1 MPDAQQAFIR
11 MQNSTA
17 ATCCIRLYHWNGA
30 LWNRAGGM
38 ESFSWVL
45 GPGETSSNEVAVH
58 FDSGVESLF
67 VRDYW
72 WASLSPIEE
81 PTSVT
86 WYASAADPALPA
98 TWDENKLES
107 ADAGA
112 NLVFTASESGYQVN
126 LNSGS
131 KTFAWRPM
139 GGRMSVP
146 CYNFTNVFVLM
157 LENHS
162 FDNIFAFSGIPGIA
176 AATNADTNSYMSGGQ
191 SFTANVSSPAPASM
205 PTDPGHEFLDVV
217 EQLCGQGAHYVSG
230 NYPAV
235 NNSGFA
241 ANYATSNSEKTGL
254 PSSAQVADLMACFNT
269 ATQLPVT
276 YTLAKE
282 FAVCD
287 HWFSSL
293 PGPTWPNRYF
303 IHCASSAGLDDSPTS
318 DQMAAWAITGLEFPH
333 GSLYD
338 RIDTLAAGTWR
349 IYHDPTGP
357 EIGKLP
363 QVTSIKNISMLEV
376 CSLDDFAADLS
387 RPYPWRYTF
396 IEPNF
401 GDTLNNTYQGG
412 SSQHPM
418 DGVAGGEGLIKRVYE
433 AIRNSPLWNE
443 SLLIITYDEH
453 GGFYDSAR
461 PGLCNAPE
469 DHPAAG
475 LNSHGFDFTQ
485 LGVRVPAIVVS
496 PRVAQ
501 GAISQS
507 IYDHSS
513 VVATVTG
520 WLGLGSLTARDAN
533 ANTLTALVHGPVR
546 SDCPSALPNPVAE
559 SVATVAASVAKP
571 ATSDRAALP
580 EGGNHWG
587 FLSITAKTD
596 YELSAQTPA
605 DEARIRQKLAGI
617 HTVGQAREYALEVRL
632 RAHAYR
638 ATHPQFGHAVNSASS
653 K

>member
-1 MPDAQQAFIR
+1 MPANQPAFIR

-17 ATCCIRLYHWNGA
+17 ATCCIRLYHSSDA
-30 LWNRAGGM
+30 AGM

-45 GPGETSSNEVAVH
+45 APAEVSSSAMTVH
-58 FDSGVESLF
+58 FDSGIESLI
-67 VRDYW
+67 VRDHW
-72 WASLSPIEE
+72 WASLSPIAE

-86 WYASAADPALPA
+86 WYASPADPALPD

-107 ADAGA
+107 ADEGA
-112 NLVFTASESGYQVN
+112 TLLFTASESGYQVN

-131 KTFAWRPM
+131 KTFDWQQM
-139 GGRMSVP
+139 GGRMTVP
-146 CYNFTNVFVLM
+146 GCNFTNIFVLM

-162 FDNIFAFSGIPGIA
+162 FDNILAFSGIPGIA
-176 AATNADTNSYMSGGQ
+176 AATRANSNSYSSNGQ
-191 SFTANVSSPAPASM
+191 SLTVNVTSPAPVSM

-217 EQLCGQGAHYVSG
+217 EQLCGQGGQYVAGS
-230 NYPAV
+230 YPAV

-254 PSSAQVADLMACFNT
+254 PSGAQVADVLACFDT
-269 ATQLPVT
+269 AAQLPVT
-276 YTLAKE
+276 YALATE

-318 DQMAAWAITGLEFPH
+318 DQMAGWSITGLEFPN

-338 RIDTLAAGTWR
+338 RLNTLPAGKGR
-349 IYHDPTGP
+349 IYHDETGP

-363 QVTSIKNISMLEV
+363 QVTSIKGVSMLDV
-376 CSLDDFAADLS
+376 CSLDDFAADLT

-401 GDTLNNTYQGG
+401 GDTLNNTYEGG

-418 DGVAGGEGLIKRVYE
+418 DGVAGGEDLIKRVYE

-443 SLLIITYDEH
+443 SLLIVTYDEH
-453 GGFYDSAR
+453 GGFYDSVS
-461 PGLCNAPE
+461 PGPCAAPG

-475 LNSHGFDFTQ
+475 LNSHGFEFTQ

-496 PRVAQ
+496 PRAVE
-501 GAISQS
+501 GAVSKS

-513 VVATVTG
+513 VVATVTN
-520 WLGLGSLTARDAN
+520 WVGLGSLTGRDAE
-533 ANTLTALVHGPVR
+533 ANTLTALLQGPVR
-546 SDCPSALPNPVAE
+546 TNCLSTLPNPVAE
-559 SVATVAASVAKP
+559 PVAAIAASAEMVAASD
-571 ATSDRAALP
+571 SDPLRDS
-580 EGGNHWG
+580 GNHWG
-587 FLSITAKTD
+587 FLSIAAKTD
-596 YELSAQTPA
+596 YELSGQTPA
-605 DEARIRQKLAGI
+605 DEARIRQRIANI
-617 HTVGQAREYALEVRL
+617 RTVGQAREYALEVKARTDMH
-632 RAHAYR
+632 RAKHR
-638 ATHPQFGHAVNSASS
+638 QFGHAAVNSQ
-653 K
+653 

>member
-1 MPDAQQAFIR
+1 MPATQQAFIR
-11 MQNSTA
+11 MQNATA

-30 LWNRAGGM
+30 LWDRAGGM

-45 GPGETSSNEVAVH
+45 GLGETSSNEEIIH
-58 FDSGVESLF
+58 FDSGVESLL

-72 WASLSPIEE
+72 WASLSPIGE
-81 PTSVT
+81 PTSVN

-107 ADAGA
+107 RDAGA
-112 NLVFTASESGYQVN
+112 SLIFTASESGYQVN

-131 KTFAWRPM
+131 KTFEWRPM

-146 CYNFTNVFVLM
+146 GCNFTNVFVLM

-176 AATNADTNSYMSGGQ
+176 AATSADSNSYSSGGQ
-191 SFTANVSSPAPASM
+191 SFTANVSSPSPESM

-217 EQLCGQGAHYVSG
+217 EQLCGQGEQYFAG
-230 NYPAV
+230 QYPAV

-254 PSSAQVADLMACFNT
+254 PSSAQVADVMACFNT
-269 ATQLPVT
+269 AAQLPVT
-276 YTLAKE
+276 YALAKE

-287 HWFSSL
+287 HWFSSM

-303 IHCASSAGLDDSPTS
+303 IHSASSAGLDDGPTS
-318 DQMAAWAITGLEFPH
+318 DQMAAWAITGLEFPN

-338 RIDTLAAGTWR
+338 RLDTMAAGTWR
-349 IYHDPTGP
+349 IYHDPAGP

-376 CSLDDFAADLS
+376 CSLDDFAADLA

-418 DGVAGGEGLIKRVYE
+418 DGVAGGEDLIKHVYE

-453 GGFYDSAR
+453 GGFYDSVR
-461 PGLCNAPE
+461 PGQCNAPG
-469 DHPAAG
+469 DRPAAG

-501 GAISQS
+501 GTVSQS
-507 IYDHSS
+507 VYDHSS
-513 VVATVTG
+513 VVATVLS

-533 ANTLTALVHGPVR
+533 ANTLAALVQGPVR
-546 SDCPSALPNPVAE
+546 SDCPSTLPNPVAE
-559 SVATVAASVAKP
+559 SVATVAASAVRP
-571 ATSDRAALP
+571 ATSDSDLLRDH
-580 EGGNHWG
+580 GNHWG

-605 DEARIRQKLAGI
+605 DEARIRQRLASI
-617 HTVGQAREYALEVRL
+617 RTVGQAREYAIEVRL

-638 ATHPQFGHAVNSASS
+638 ATHPQFGHAVVNPQ
-653 K
+653 